1 MSISN
6 TNLDI
11 KRGDSKTYTIKFR
24 DKDNNPVDITGW
36 KVYFTVKTNL
46 AETDENAKIKKDV
59 VSHVDPINGETQINL
74 TATDTN
80 LVGNYIFDI
89 QYKNLV
95 GEVKTIVEGFIN
107 FAKDITRR
115 TS

>member
-1 MSISN
+1 MSIAK
-6 TNLDI
+6 TDLEI

-24 DKDNNPVDITGW
+24 DKDNNPVDISGW
-36 KVYFTVKTNL
+36 TVYFTVKENL
-46 AETDENAKIKKDV
+46 GQTDENAKIKKDV
-59 VSHVDPINGETQINL
+59 TVHSNPLNGETQIAL
-74 TATDTN
+74 TSTDTN

-89 QYKNLV
+89 QYKNMV
-95 GEVKTIVEGFIN
+95 NEIKTIVEGFIT